1 MIKINL
7 SENYNITVSF
17 DQKLRKRFAPDS
29 KNDLKLVQKL
39 ILINLS
45 LPWVDFL
52 NDFAYW
58 VDAVNFDDFGDDL
71 DVCDDG
77 GGDGCEDLEFKKDPY
92 FRKI

>member
-1 MIKINL
+1 MNESILNTTIFSKINF
-7 SENYNITVSF
+7 S
-17 DQKLRKRFAPDS
+17 S
-29 KNDLKLVQKL
+29 KIRLAKMLFKIVQKL
-39 ILINLS
+39 ILITLS

-58 VDAVNFDDFGDDL
+58 VGAVNFDDFGDEL

-77 GGDGCEDLEFKKDPY
+77 GGDGGEDLEFKKDPY

>member
-1 MIKINL
+1 MNESILNTTIFSKINF
-7 SENYNITVSF
+7 S
-17 DQKLRKRFAPDS
+17 S
-29 KNDLKLVQKL
+29 KIRLAKMLFKIVQKL
-39 ILINLS
+39 ILITLS

-58 VDAVNFDDFGDDL
+58 VGAVNFDDFGDES

-77 GGDGCEDLEFKKDPY
+77 GGDGGEDLEFKKDPY